1 MRWMV
6 LAASAAVAAALW
18 LPSQAAQPAAPST
31 AAGDAP
37 ITFAQYR
44 DWRNN
49 FLARRRDELAGTLAA
64 GGLSDERKAR
74 LERAKAYYD
83 GLAGLSESARDRRYR
98 ERFDRIDTDHDGT
111 MDAAER
117 AAWRDKRRALYRTA
131 GAARP
136 PGAAAPAH

>member
-18 LPSQAAQPAAPST
+18 LPSQAAQPAAAGA

-44 DWRNN
+44 DWRND
-49 FLARRRDELAGTLAA
+49 FTARRREELASQLKDA
-64 GGLSDERKAR
+64 GLPAERKAR

-83 GLAGLSESARDRRYR
+83 GLAGLSESERDRRYR

-117 AAWRDKRRALYRTA
+117 AAWHDKRRALYRTA
-131 GAARP
+131 GAT
-136 PGAAAPAH
+136 AAH